1 MGRGDSADV
10 RQADFGA
17 GVVGIG
23 NAPAPT
29 APRRADIHVI
39 DFPEVAGHVIT
50 GPHPGV
56 IVSSDRMNW
65 AGGTVLVCPMTSRIR
80 HDPADY
86 LPPYLVAATAR
97 DSGLNRDGYV
107 KVDQLFTRPVDALG
121 TRIGRLSP
129 ETMDRLDAALR
140 FVLSV

>member
-1 MGRGDSADV
+1 M
-10 RQADFGA
+10 
-17 GVVGIG
+17 VGIG
-23 NAPAPT
+23 SAPAT
-29 APRRADIHVI
+29 TGPRRADIHI
-39 DFPEVAGHVIT
+39 IEFPEVAGEVIA

-56 IVSSDRMNW
+56 VVSSDRLNRTS
-65 AGGTVLVCPMTSRIR
+65 GTVLVCPMTSRIR

-107 KVDQLFTRPVDALG
+107 KVDQVFTRPVDALG
-121 TRIGRLSP
+121 LPVGRLNP

-140 FVLSV
+140 FVLAV